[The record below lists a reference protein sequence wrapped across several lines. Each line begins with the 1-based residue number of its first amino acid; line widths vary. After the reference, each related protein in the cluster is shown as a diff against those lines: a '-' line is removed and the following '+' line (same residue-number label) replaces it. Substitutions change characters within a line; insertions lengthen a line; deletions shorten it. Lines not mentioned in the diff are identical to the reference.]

1 MLLKKGVINKELSL
15 KPFLKLLKIKNTFFR
30 RCFRKRSTLKKRI
43 NIAIRTEAKNVEL
56 KHRYV
61 LDEARESVFL
71 HEVTSV
77 YSKYEENFSSTKPK
91 ISKQKVKSIAY
102 LGRFLFFG
110 VGRPIN

>member
-1 MLLKKGVINKELSL
+1 MLLKKGCNKEGAKS
-15 KPFLKLLKIKNTFFR
+15 KTSSK
-30 RCFRKRSTLKKRI
+30 TLKNKEYFFQKMFQK
-43 NIAIRTEAKNVEL
+43 TEYFKEKTKHRYKNRGKNVEL
-56 KHRYV
+56 KHGYV

-91 ISKQKVKSIAY
+91 ISKQKMKSIAY

-110 VGRPIN
+110 CR

>member
-1 MLLKKGVINKELSL
+1 MLNLNID
-15 KPFLKLLKIKNTFFR
+15 TF
-30 RCFRKRSTLKKRI
+30 
-43 NIAIRTEAKNVEL
+43 
-56 KHRYV
+56 

-91 ISKQKVKSIAY
+91 ISKQKLKSIAY

-110 VGRPIN
+110 VGRPIHWFL